1 MDETLPSLR
10 EQVQNEVSI
19 RKEVEAKIFEQFMD
33 QINELNVNLENERR
47 EREKRNDQFVKLLKS
62 AADKL
67 EKSVLSTRQERY
79 VIYTNAFC
87 WN

>member
-1 MDETLPSLR
+1 
-10 EQVQNEVSI
+10 
-19 RKEVEAKIFEQFMD
+19 MD